1 MLLSNICD
9 GSDKPT
15 SLLHPSINYN
25 RKKFCCTGP
34 MRFRLV
40 GLDMFV
46 NAGKKVS
53 LFKNLGDFF
62 GARSFLQPVILVE
75 QHNFVVCFK

>member
-1 MLLSNICD
+1 
-9 GSDKPT
+9 
-15 SLLHPSINYN
+15 
-25 RKKFCCTGP
+25 